1 MINDYARL
9 AFVSLR
15 NRRLRSWLTM
25 IGIFIG
31 IASVVSLISLGE
43 GLRQFV
49 VSQFNLL
56 GVDVL
61 TITASGIAYGPPG
74 SGAVNPL
81 RKSYVDDIE
90 KLVGVKTAIGRII
103 EETKLEYNGRAD
115 FTYLGS
121 VPEGERRK
129 EFERIVQVEVADGR
143 NLKDVDERKV
153 VLGSNY
159 ANADRFGKAVRTGDS
174 VLVNGKPYEV
184 VGMLEKKGSF
194 IIDGAVLLNENVVGD
209 VFDVSDTYDVI
220 VVVTRQGHDMNSV
233 KERVENY
240 LRKERD
246 VEKGGEDFS
255 VQSPEQQIKDLNAIL
270 FAIQFFLYSI
280 AAISLIVGGIG
291 IANTMYTS
299 VIERTKQI
307 GIMKSIGA
315 RRKDIFTLFL
325 IESGF
330 LGLIGGVFGIFVGLG
345 FAYFAQIAAQEFA
358 GAGLVRMSV
367 PWVLPVGALAFS
379 FVIGS
384 IAGLMPALHAAKMK
398 PVDALNEVR

>member
-1 MINDYARL
+1 MIKDYARL

-15 NRRLRSWLTM
+15 KRRLRSWLTM

-43 GLRQFV
+43 GLRQLV

-56 GVDVL
+56 GTDVL
-61 TITASGIAYGPPG
+61 TITASGVAFGPPG
-74 SGAVNPL
+74 SGAINPL
-81 RKSYVDDIE
+81 KESYLSDIE
-90 KLVGVKTAIGRII
+90 RIVGAKTAIGRNI
-103 EETKLEYNGRAD
+103 EEIKLEFNGRSD
-115 FTYLGS
+115 FTYLAS
-121 VPEGERRK
+121 VPEEERRK
-129 EFERIVQVEVADGR
+129 EFERIVQIEIADGR
-143 NLKDVDERKV
+143 NLKDSDEKKV

-174 VLVNGKPYEV
+174 IFIKGKPYEV
-184 VGMLEKKGSF
+184 VGILEKKGSF
-194 IIDGAVLLNENVVGD
+194 IVDGSVLLNERVVKD
-209 VFDVSDTYDVI
+209 VFEVNDSYDI
-220 VVVTRQGHDMNSV
+220 MVVVAKQGYDLGSL

-246 VEKGGEDFS
+246 VKKGEEDFS
-255 VQSPEQQIKDLNAIL
+255 VQSPEQQLKDLNAIL
-270 FAIQFFLYSI
+270 FAVQFFLYSI

-315 RRKDIFTLFL
+315 QKNDIFTIFL

-330 LGLIGGVFGIFVGLG
+330 LGLVGGILGIFIGLG
-345 FAYFAQIAAQEFA
+345 FAYVAQVAAQSFT
-358 GAGLVRMSV
+358 GTDLIKMTV
-367 PWVLPVGALAFS
+367 PWVLPAGALAFS

-384 IAGLMPALHAAKMK
+384 IAGLMPALHAAKLK
-398 PVDALNEVR
+398 PVDALNETR